1 MTMKAQVSGIVKS
14 ATYHTRNISR
24 VRKYLTVDSA
34 KKLVNSLVTS
44 RLDYC
49 NSLLAGIGDTQIKR
63 LQRVQNYAARV
74 TLRLPR
80 SIDPPLAEL
89 HWLPISQR
97 IKFKIAVIVYKALN
111 GQAPNYLSELL
122 HRFEPPRSLRFN
134 QDNYLLNQPRAALVT
149 GGDKTFRVNG
159 PRVWNTI
166 PQAIRC
172 SADINCFKRSLKTFY
187 YCDAFNVKRP

>member
-1 MTMKAQVSGIVKS
+1 MFDANMTMKAQVSGIVKS

-80 SIDPPLAEL
+80 SIDP
-89 HWLPISQR
+89 
-97 IKFKIAVIVYKALN
+97 
-111 GQAPNYLSELL
+111 
-122 HRFEPPRSLRFN
+122 
-134 QDNYLLNQPRAALVT
+134 
-149 GGDKTFRVNG
+149 
-159 PRVWNTI
+159 
-166 PQAIRC
+166 
-172 SADINCFKRSLKTFY
+172 
-187 YCDAFNVKRP
+187 